1 LVIGIPYIVVI
12 ETGNNGVPVMF
23 IFYVYHSSNQITKII
38 AADFDSAEA
47 IASKLFQNITNI
59 NKWGRA

>member
-1 LVIGIPYIVVI
+1 
-12 ETGNNGVPVMF
+12 MF